1 MTPLGALVMCCFGG
15 WGYGGMQTRE
25 EGNKRA
31 GANSVLVLDSEN
43 MKWTEPITE
52 NPNPISHL

>member
-1 MTPLGALVMCCFGG
+1 
-15 WGYGGMQTRE
+15 MQTRE